1 MRCKDFA
8 AATNRVAVRRRYI
21 PDASETSTEI
31 LPTDYADLHRFAV
44 PDFLICDNL
53 RNLWTK
59 NESSFCSSNTPA
71 VVSTFFDDADHD
83 WADRWRSDRLAAAR
97 LGKRGLFSARHLHQ
111 PDQIDHRAARLLND
125 CRRNRRCRSVA
136 K

>member
-31 LPTDYADLHRFAV
+31 LSTDYADLHRFAV

-59 NESSFCSSNTPA
+59 NESSCSSNTSA
-71 VVSTFFDDADHD
+71 LVSTFFDDADHD
-83 WADRWRSDRLAAAR
+83 RAGRRRSDRLAPAR
-97 LGKRGLFSARHLHQ
+97 LGKRSLFSARHLH
-111 PDQIDHRAARLLND
+111 
-125 CRRNRRCRSVA
+125 
-136 K
+136 